1 MTSPALL
8 PEHLVGRACC
18 LTVCPRLLLVCTCCP
33 AKSSAPAH
41 HTLHTENIT
50 PDDATKPSLPPFNFA
65 SLLFSP
71 QPYHV
76 VTILNILHRSESL
89 PAAHSSRIRSRLPE
103 PSSISI
109 RCLPFGERDIYH
121 LRARLC
127 CCQLIPGGGN
137 GQRLMEAR
145 RTRR

>member
-1 MTSPALL
+1 VLL

-18 LTVCPRLLLVCTCCP
+18 LTVGLDSYSSTPAAQPRTP
-33 AKSSAPAH
+33 HRAP
-41 HTLHTENIT
+41 HTENIT
-50 PDDATKPSLPPFNFA
+50 PNDATKPCLPPFNFA
-65 SLLFSP
+65 SLLFPP

-76 VTILNILHRSESL
+76 VTILDVLHRSESL
-89 PAAHSSRIRSRLPE
+89 PAAHSSRICSRLPE

-121 LRARLC
+121 FRGRLC

-145 RTRR
+145 RT